1 MAAPSSLSMTARF
14 TRKTRETKWVSF
26 YTYQVSFDLS
36 MTSRCTRRTGE
47 RGKTGRDREGLQR
60 ERERE
65 RERERLFRTIL
76 LRRVKKKC
84 MLMQALNV

>member
-1 MAAPSSLSMTARF
+1 MTARF

-60 ERERE
+60 ERERDCSGRYCLE
-65 RERERLFRTIL
+65 GL
-76 LRRVKKKC
+76 KK
-84 MLMQALNV
+84 NVC